1 MTIPS
6 RQEAQKLFAD
16 IAAKLDVCD
25 LQQGK
30 EPQTSRI
37 HFQNV
42 ASCAYKI
49 ATKISHLDEEK
60 AYILGLLH
68 DYGQLEETLDKN
80 KFHGTAGYDLMMQ
93 KGYDEVAKICL
104 THSFPEYDFKPE
116 RFTYNQKEVIR
127 ARKIINNLTYDDYD
141 LLIQYS
147 DMLSCGKKIT
157 DLKSRIKYI
166 LKTYHTT
173 RTDAKIRYKTMLKIK
188 HHFDTL
194 CGKDTYKLLGITND

>member
-93 KGYDEVAKICL
+93 KGYPGDATVTVCHSRTKNLAEICRNADIIIAAL
-104 THSFPEYDFKPE
+104 GKPE
-116 RFTYNQKEVIR
+116 FLKEDMVKEGAVVI
-127 ARKIINNLTYDDYD
+127 DV
-141 LLIQYS
+141 
-147 DMLSCGKKIT
+147 G
-157 DLKSRIKYI
+157 
-166 LKTYHTT
+166 TT
-173 RTDAKIRYKTMLKIK
+173 RVADPTTKTGFRLKGDVDFEHVAPKCSYITPVPGGVGPMTIVSLLRN
-188 HHFDTL
+188 TL
-194 CGKDTYKLLGITND
+194 QAAHNRKA